1 MTPMKKEK
9 PPDSP
14 QKNMRKDT
22 PISPRMKKRIDEQ

>member
-14 QKNMRKDT
+14 KKHAERYAN
-22 PISPRMKKRIDEQ
+22 ISPHEKTH

>member
-14 QKNMRKDT
+14 PKKHADRYAN
-22 PISPRMKKRIDEQ
+22 ISPHEKTH